1 MVEHDDEDRL
11 LRAVTIQ
18 NANAILVAR
27 RRAEQELELK
37 TGELAH
43 SLAML
48 RATL

>member
-27 RRAEQELELK
+27 RRAEVLNRRSRPSQPIASAR
-37 TGELAH
+37 TNC
-43 SLAML
+43 
-48 RATL
+48 